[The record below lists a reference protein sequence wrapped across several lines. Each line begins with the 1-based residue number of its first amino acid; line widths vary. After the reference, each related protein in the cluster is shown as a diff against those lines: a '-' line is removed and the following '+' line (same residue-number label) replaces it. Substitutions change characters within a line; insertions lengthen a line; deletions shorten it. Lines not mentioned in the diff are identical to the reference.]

1 MLSWPS
7 LFHVEQALSVTGF
20 QGHPAPGE
28 APDLAALLAAI
39 LPEMPARERSVARE
53 RLAGYASLVAQWASR
68 VNLVS
73 LQDLPHFAER
83 HVVAALAL
91 RPAMRSVPHDNVIDV
106 GSGAGLPG
114 IPLAITLPSSTVTL
128 VESRRRRA
136 NFLRQATRQLA
147 LHNVQV
153 VCSRVEDWSPP
164 IQADMIL
171 SRAVS
176 DPETLL
182 RLAGHCLTP
191 AGFLLVTSGPRTEN
205 RIAEMSAFL
214 TLQSAHLK
222 PRQALLLYPSQR
234 P

>member
-1 MLSWPS
+1 M
-7 LFHVEQALSVTGF
+7 AT
-20 QGHPAPGE
+20 
-28 APDLAALLAAI
+28 LLAVV
-39 LPEMPARERSVARE
+39 LPEVSVRERSVARE
-53 RLAGYASLVAQWASR
+53 RLAGYTSLVAQWAPR

-73 LQDLPHFAER
+73 PQDLPHFAER

-114 IPLAITLPSSTVTL
+114 IPLAITLPSSRVTL
-128 VESRRRRA
+128 VEARRRRA
-136 NFLRQATRQLA
+136 NFLRQAVRQLA
-147 LHNVQV
+147 LRNVQV
-153 VCSRVEDWSPP
+153 VCGRVEDWSPP

-176 DPETLL
+176 DPGTLL
-182 RLAGHCLTP
+182 RLAGHCLAP

-205 RIAEMSAFL
+205 RIADMSAFL
-214 TLQSAHLK
+214 ALQSAHVK
-222 PRQALLLYPSQR
+222 PWQALLLHPSQR